1 MVRCTGYPL
10 GLMTKTTILGILTIV
25 TAIANAALMFLKSG
39 TTDIG
44 GLIVAVTAGLGLIKA
59 ADAPK

>member
-1 MVRCTGYPL
+1 MLLRIVYSL
-10 GLMTKTTILGILTIV
+10 DLMTKTTILGILTII

-44 GLIVAVTAGLGLIKA
+44 GVIVAVTAGLGLIKA
-59 ADAPK
+59 ADQK

>member
-1 MVRCTGYPL
+1 
-10 GLMTKTTILGILTIV
+10 MTKTTILGILTII

-44 GLIVAVTAGLGLIKA
+44 GVIVAVTAGLGLIKA
-59 ADAPK
+59 ADQK

>member
-1 MVRCTGYPL
+1 
-10 GLMTKTTILGILTIV
+10 MTKTTILGILTIV

-44 GLIVAVTAGLGLIKA
+44 GVIVAVTAGLGLIKA

>member
-1 MVRCTGYPL
+1 MLLRIVYSL
-10 GLMTKTTILGILTIV
+10 DLMTKTTILGILTIV

-44 GLIVAVTAGLGLIKA
+44 GVIVAVTAGLGLIKA
-59 ADAPK
+59 ADQK